1 MRMYMIWMLLGWGCS
16 TTTVDTGFE
25 LQLDEPLLEPDSG
38 VMDDSGHSE
47 DSAVE
52 DLSDALELIGKWEDV
67 FGDSHHVTETSWQN
81 PTGIFHI
88 QVYSNDEGRLIALN
102 DANNS
107 FNANKYSVFEWL
119 ESDGQ
124 KFVSKWF
131 GGRDNRGCWV
141 DQGGS
146 KQFGKM
152 DVVVRDGRDIVQ
164 GFHSGQYLDQ
174 SSLPVQINSFRWIQ
188 DWIRIMWWIS
198 LMKNLEW
205 WLEMIKQCI
214 FPKSMES
221 VGLDSQWERHVD
233 LFGRFWCRVLGSS
246 QCSRCWYRNPTAG
259 CNGGAWTQLMVQL
272 RQRTEGRTSD
282 PHQKERSVTLV

>member
-1 MRMYMIWMLLGWGCS
+1 MIWMLLGWGCS

-124 KFVSKWF
+124 KFLCQS
-131 GGRDNRGCWV
+131 GLEAETIEDAESIQADRSNLENGCRG
-141 DQGGS
+141 QGW
-146 KQFGKM
+146 K
-152 DVVVRDGRDIVQ
+152 RYRPRIPI
-164 GFHSGQYLDQ
+164 SGQYLDQ
-174 SSLPVQINSFRWIQ
+174 SSLPVQINSFRWNWGLNTHHVVDFSYEESRVMARNDQ
-188 DWIRIMWWIS
+188 NNAFFPNQWSQLAWIHNENGTWICLVVSGAES
-198 LMKNLEW
+198 LEAA
-205 WLEMIKQCI
+205 
-214 FPKSMES
+214 SA
-221 VGLDSQWERHVD
+221 VD
-233 LFGRFWCRVLGSS
+233 ADTETPL
-246 QCSRCWYRNPTAG
+246 QG
-259 CNGGAWTQLMVQL
+259 CNGGAWTQLMVQI
-272 RQRTEGRTSD
+272 TS
-282 PHQKERSVTLV
+282 ENGG